1 MLCILCLP
9 LYVQVKGRA
18 RERVLNL
25 PHISEYHLQVWAW
38 AASPLIEVGFE
49 LESLTVALAF
59 LHSFRFCSSLEQ
71 GSFPMEARF

>member
-1 MLCILCLP
+1 MHP
-9 LYVQVKGRA
+9 LFTSLRA
-18 RERVLNL
+18 GQRSRGERVLNL

-49 LESLTVALAF
+49 LDSLTVALAF